1 MRHPHEN
8 NNEPV
13 DFVAVVDVVLAVTM
27 VVLEELRGCAILLN
41 LRPTG
46 IERKCPI
53 RTTRNKSGQRVVSNL
68 ISFYLS
74 FHISRNRYYSPKGA
88 MEGQLWVCLIKV

>member
-13 DFVAVVDVVLAVTM
+13 DFVAVVDVVLAVKI

-46 IERKCPI
+46 IK
-53 RTTRNKSGQRVVSNL
+53 RNIAPFEHATKVAKEWSL
-68 ISFYLS
+68 I
-74 FHISRNRYYSPKGA
+74 
-88 MEGQLWVCLIKV
+88 